1 MWIFVVCFG
10 FIDSVL
16 MICCFACCLGFV
28 NGLLLGEICLDVN
41 LVLVPFWFKV
51 CMLFGCLGFVVYL
64 SLFVSCCFVLQDTVS
79 VYCLSWLIRFNDV
92 CFVFWLF
99 AVKNCVVWLLVLF
112 ICLVMFCFVY
122 RFVFV
127 VLFVLGVSSLSRL
140 DVCFIVCDG
149 ARFCCLWLMFI
160 ECSIFICLLFVLV
173 FECLFWLMLAVMG
186 LFWFC
191 YFTFCWFVLCC
202 GFGIAGVVWL
212 WLFGCAF
219 PGWVV
224 W

>member
-28 NGLLLGEICLDVN
+28 NGLPLGEICLDVD

-92 CFVFWLF
+92 CFVFGCLQLRIVLF
-99 AVKNCVVWLLVLF
+99 DCWFCLFVWL
-112 ICLVMFCFVY
+112 CFV
-122 RFVFV
+122 
-127 VLFVLGVSSLSRL
+127 SSIDL
-140 DVCFIVCDG
+140 
-149 ARFCCLWLMFI
+149 
-160 ECSIFICLLFVLV
+160 CLLFYL
-173 FECLFWLMLAVMG
+173 
-186 LFWFC
+186 
-191 YFTFCWFVLCC
+191 CWVWVRCFDWMFVLLFVMVRGFVVC
-202 GFGIAGVVWL
+202 G
-212 WLFGCAF
+212 
-219 PGWVV
+219 
-224 W
+224 